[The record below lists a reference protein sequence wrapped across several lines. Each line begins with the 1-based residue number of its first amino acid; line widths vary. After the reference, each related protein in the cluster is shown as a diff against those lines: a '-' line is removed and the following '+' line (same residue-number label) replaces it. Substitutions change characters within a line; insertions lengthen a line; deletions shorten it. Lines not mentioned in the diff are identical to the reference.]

1 MRIRREGPGTEDEE
15 PAGTPPGTREPSDS
29 APPQRAEITELL
41 VNWSHGDR
49 GALERLIPLVYQECR
64 RMAALQLGRERVAH
78 TLSPT
83 ALVHELY
90 LRLID
95 QRSATWQNRAH
106 FFGVAAGLMRRI
118 LVDHARSRAA
128 QKRGGRQLFV
138 TLTDNLEPE
147 AAGADNTTAADILA
161 LDEALGR
168 LGARDPDQRH
178 LVELRFFAGLTVDET
193 AHVLG
198 RSPRTVK
205 REWQLARAW
214 LFRELYPDAAAGS
227 AADTS
232 PSR

>member
-1 MRIRREGPGTEDEE
+1 MKKPHDGPGTMDDRN
-15 PAGTPPGTREPSDS
+15 AGTPPGASGASDS
-29 APPQRAEITELL
+29 PPPQRAEITELL

-49 GALERLIPLVYQECR
+49 EALERLIPLIYRECR
-64 RMAALQLGRERVAH
+64 RMAALQLGHERAEH

-95 QRSATWQNRAH
+95 QRRATWQNRAH

-138 TLTDNLEPE
+138 TLTDNLVPE
-147 AAGADNTTAADILA
+147 AGAAHNSTASDIIA
-161 LDEALGR
+161 LDEALER
-168 LGARDPDQRH
+168 LGARDADQRR
-178 LVELRFFAGLTVDET
+178 LVELRFFAGLTVEET

-214 LFRELYPDAAAGS
+214 LFRELYPDAAA
-227 AADTS
+227 TS
-232 PSR
+232 GGEAP